1 MASHTTST
9 NPKNNSQKKDMQKK
23 RENDKKNSLTQSARG
38 ILGFALEILPLF
50 AFSAI
55 GSWAKDT
62 NKEALGLRA
71 YRV

>member
-1 MASHTTST
+1 
-9 NPKNNSQKKDMQKK
+9 MQKK
-23 RENDKKNSLTQSARG
+23 RENDKKKINSLTQSARG
-38 ILGFALEILPLF
+38 ILGFALEILPLC